1 MASYRLT
8 IILQNSLFSSIV
20 ASFIIEIY
28 KILLPVNGQQTTSGP
43 SSIAIRI
50 NIVLFLSF
58 FLSIMS
64 ALSCALIQQWC
75 SEYLKYAHPRAAPHD
90 CGRVRTFLFQGLRI
104 FQMRRFMYGTHVLL
118 HISVFLFF
126 WALSD
131 FFYTVEHHFGL
142 VARYALVVSG
152 MVYILFSILPLIFS
166 SCPFNTPM
174 TPPLRAGC
182 IIFLIIVRSPLWCLQ
197 WYRRQ
202 DLDLTGLPYYK
213 GIHFDRTL
221 LYSIKAEERAAR
233 LEFDAMEWLFTDD
246 DFSDE
251 DMDKFLEGLPGYM
264 SSRHTKR
271 DRLDQYL
278 TAEHILSRIKE
289 HFITCVTSVELSD
302 DASCDR
308 VSSCVKALLRIFQ
321 YSHEYKEASKPD
333 ELDEELLSQRTYIQ
347 TLMDEFQRLCDMP
360 DQMIALRASCIRA
373 LAVQGLLSQLVPPDT
388 RTTDRPRFPVSLIPI
403 YTYFFP
409 NDNVDTIQLLDGNH
423 MSSAA
428 EIEGMWKNLLHDGPI
443 ANLTKLGQAVLK
455 KERALPSSLPFCWK
469 ALDTLLPQIRTIHS
483 EELPRAQ
490 IHFDILH
497 EDTRTYVHTD
507 ERGFRIRPLLDRL
520 DTISRGRRLLML
532 FSSHPTYRNMVDA
545 FEDEDLRNGDLLEA
559 FAHCLPVF
567 ISNSST
573 EVCRDFMEKVI
584 RHDDL
589 WDSLQ
594 ANLWNA
600 QWSDSPTPDKLR
612 VFEDCCTV
620 LDLAF
625 SVLGDLQDVD
635 WRAHE
640 FGSLL
645 QHFESFIT
653 HCFQG
658 SSMERTTSFRVGI
671 IKARFCKILLAQL
684 SNELDREGTV
694 SIRSQWDVASLA
706 RLIYTLGLWGKE
718 DAEFW
723 DSYVNGGHIGP
734 DFTTKAL
741 EMIDITARDG
751 PLLIFCQ
758 LGHLTATAV
767 PLDQSG
773 PERMDIEKLWELQ
786 KKLIEDKRLPL
797 DRASDTVWKRLG
809 QLREQVNKLTGK
821 ITGKDRVFLQRLLR
835 IIDGVSNSRFSRSE
849 GPTQSEPAEEKGPE
863 TSVAVNSTPYSGGS
877 RASFAS
883 ESTAV
888 TGRLSSGSQTSEGED
903 SFGRASS
910 LLYYFL
916 ELLLTCNQ
924 SVLWTEFYIARRR
937 PMYGLS
943 LLEVSSRAPTAPH
956 LGAPWSQVP
965 PVSE

>member
-1 MASYRLT
+1 MVSYRLIT
-8 IILQNSLFSSIV
+8 LQNSLFSSIV

-28 KILLPVNGQQTTSGP
+28 KTLLPVNGQQTTSGP
-43 SSIAIRI
+43 PNIAIRI
-50 NIVLFLSF
+50 NIVLYLSF

-75 SEYLKYAHPRAAPHD
+75 NEYLKYAHPRAAPHD
-90 CGRVRTFLFQGLRI
+90 RGRVRTYLFQGLRQ

-142 VARYALVVSG
+142 VARYVLVVSG
-152 MVYILFSILPLIFS
+152 MIYILFSILPLIFS

-197 WYRRQ
+197 WYHRQ
-202 DLDLTGLPYYK
+202 NLDLTGLPYYK

-233 LEFDAMEWLFTDD
+233 LEFYAMKWLFTDD

-264 SSRHTKR
+264 SSSHTKK
-271 DRLDQYL
+271 DRLDEYL
-278 TAEHILSRIKE
+278 SAEHILSRIKE
-289 HFITCVTSVELSD
+289 HFITCATSVELSD
-302 DASCDR
+302 DAICNR

-321 YSHEYKEASKPD
+321 YSHEYKETSKPG
-333 ELDEELLSQRTYIQ
+333 ELEEELLSQRTYIQ
-347 TLMDEFQRLCDMP
+347 TLMDEFQKLCDMG
-360 DQMIALRASCIRA
+360 DQTIALRASCIRA
-373 LAVQGLLSQLVPPDT
+373 LAVHGLLSELVPPDS
-388 RTTDRPRFPVSLIPI
+388 RTTVGLRFPKSLIPI
-403 YTYFFP
+403 YMFFFP
-409 NDNVDTIQLLDGNH
+409 TDNTGTIRQLDDGH
-423 MSSAA
+423 TPSDA
-428 EIEGMWKNLLHDGPI
+428 EIERIWKSLLHDGPI
-443 ANLTKLGQAVLK
+443 ANLTTLGEAILK
-455 KERALPSSLPFCWK
+455 KERAPPSSLLFCWK
-469 ALDTLLPQIRTIHS
+469 ALDTLLPQIRTIQS
-483 EELPRAQ
+483 DELSRAQ
-490 IHFDILH
+490 IHFGLLH
-497 EDTRTYVHTD
+497 EDTRTYVHTE
-507 ERGFRIRPLLDRL
+507 ERGFQVRPLLDRL
-520 DTISRGRRLLML
+520 DSISRGRRLLML
-532 FSSHPTYRNMVDA
+532 FSNHPMYRNTVDIV
-545 FEDEDLRNGDLLEA
+545 FEDEDLRNADLLEA
-559 FAHCLPVF
+559 FAQCLPVF
-567 ISNSST
+567 ISNNSP
-573 EVCRDFMEKVI
+573 EVCRDFMEKVV

-589 WDSLQ
+589 WNSLQ

-600 QWSDSPTPDKLR
+600 QWSDCPTPDKLR
-612 VFEDCCTV
+612 VFEDCCSV
-620 LDLAF
+620 LDVTF
-625 SVLGDLQDVD
+625 SVLGDLQDMD

-640 FGSLL
+640 FGPLL

-684 SNELDREGTV
+684 SNDQGTV

-723 DSYVNGGHIGP
+723 DSYVNGGHIGSE
-734 DFTTKAL
+734 FTTKAL
-741 EMIDITARDG
+741 EMIDITERNG

-786 KKLIEDKRLPL
+786 KKLVEDKRLPVN
-797 DRASDTVWKRLG
+797 RASDTVWKRLG
-809 QLREQVNKLTGK
+809 HLREQVNRQSGK

-835 IIDGVSNSRFSRSE
+835 MIDGVSNSRFSGSD
-849 GPTQSEPAEEKGPE
+849 GLTQSEPPEEQCPE
-863 TSVAVNSTPYSGGS
+863 TSVAANSTSSLGES
-877 RASFAS
+877 RAISSRVSFAS

-888 TGRLSSGSQTSEGED
+888 TGRPSSGSQTSEGED

-916 ELLLTCNQ
+916 ELLLTCIQ
-924 SVLWTEFYIARRR
+924 SILWREFYIARGRHMR
-937 PMYGLS
+937 GQS
-943 LLEVSSRAPTAPH
+943 LLEVSSQAPTVFH
-956 LGAPWSQVP
+956 LGAP
-965 PVSE
+965 